1 MKIKKLNIKNFKG
14 ILNADIQLGDL
25 TVITGKNS
33 SGKSSLIQSIKY
45 ITQWLN
51 RVETTRG
58 LNQFSAP
65 GLNVYHPDF
74 ITENLRYDAIKNSKS
89 SKGVSLGIEY
99 ENYLFSKY
107 NPISGQHNEIQIDL
121 EKASQK
127 GEIARLKNIKI
138 NNEWLDKTQEH
149 EQFHSIYSD
158 ETDAELTELR
168 RKYINGYALG
178 IFDPKN
184 TRDFAED
191 YFPDTLKQNK
201 DESLHNLWN
210 YGPSFEDLID
220 PIKKLILTEVPDSKR
235 EEALIINKKGE
246 RLMFQKNPFEIL
258 ESTGYQNYFIN
269 FFFDYVH
276 KSHIKDLH
284 KEDDRSKNLINE
296 DIYRPTSEF
305 YEDLFKLISNIYKK
319 NYDKQ
324 LLDYLNQ
331 NIPINLSEKELKE
344 LEGSFMGPYSKY
356 PLEEGLNLEYLEVL
370 REQLPTD
377 VFNEF
382 KKLTKLINN
391 TTKYKDKADKHA
403 EKRVGH
409 AQGVLMFIYFLNN
422 LMNSKNAID
431 LNKHIDEL
439 VSDNDMLTGEGPSKS
454 VLERPVQS
462 IIELQN
468 MLAKAAKA
476 IGYTAWDKAYLKW
489 VTENGHMHC
498 LCPAEDIYDHM
509 GEQKRDIQ
517 SNDII
522 LTCEFNPMTEHVYAL
537 TTPQE
542 QKDLTPNDYTL
553 QPYVNLRGLDGK
565 NILYFLKNFLSEK
578 LSEKTIYDTTGTADK
593 RLLFFGSLMK
603 DDSKKV
609 DYGKQAKSFLTTKK
623 TADSL
628 RERIIDIEQREKKYE
643 NNLMELK
650 SELEVIRNNF
660 AKYKAILSNDLSSED
675 RNKLNNEVR
684 DDETKRF
691 STEDKILSYE
701 KDLRIIEKEKSKL
714 LLQLKEINTKGDEQ
728 SKKVDLR
735 KLEKL
740 VTFIDTLFTPLVGY
754 QSKSISVAEL
764 SKDIK
769 FLNNGR
775 NPTLKEQAGVFNEN
789 LTVGK
794 FGGLLPNLMFTQSD
808 EVIDPY
814 LFPSTTATPPFD
826 RSFEELDWHIL
837 SLDNTFLE
845 SFNEWV
851 SYLEMEIS
859 QVESVMDGP
868 NPLLK
873 VQGKDEESRNIF
885 EVGSGVA
892 QVLPVIAICLLA
904 KPGEVVCI
912 EEPES
917 NLHPSAQAY
926 LADFLL
932 SMAISGRQIIIE
944 THSPNIIDRLR
955 LRKAH
960 KKSWKK
966 LKNFDWV
973 DSSLSMDKY
982 NSPSLRVSQF
992 SEPEINIIFAEQSS
1006 EGNSEYREAIL
1017 DNNGDIIFDGSSE
1030 ELWPKGFFDNTQ
1042 EELSNILKAR
1052 IYSEEE

>member
-99 ENYLFSKY
+99 ENDLSSKY
-107 NPISGQHNEIQIDL
+107 NPIAGQHNEIQIDL

-149 EQFHSIYSD
+149 EQFYSIYSD
-158 ETDAELTELR
+158 ETDADLTELR
-168 RKYINGYALG
+168 RKYINGYSLG

-184 TRDFAED
+184 TREFAKD
-191 YFPDTLKQNK
+191 YFPDTLKHNK
-201 DESLHNLWN
+201 DESLHTLWN

-284 KEDDRSKNLINE
+284 KDDDQSKNLTKD
-296 DIYRPTSEF
+296 DIYFPTSEF
-305 YEDLFKLISNIYKK
+305 YEDLFQLISNIYKK

-331 NIPINLSEKELKE
+331 NIPPNMSEKELKE

-377 VFNEF
+377 IFNEF

-403 EKRVGH
+403 EKRVGY
-409 AQGVLMFIYFLNN
+409 AQCVLMFIYFLNN

-431 LNKHIDEL
+431 LNKYIDEL
-439 VSDNDMLTGEGPSKS
+439 VSDNDMLTVEGSSKS

-462 IIELQN
+462 IIEIQN
-468 MLAKAAKA
+468 ILAKAAKA
-476 IGYTAWDKAYLKW
+476 IGYTAWDKAYLEW
-489 VTENGHMHC
+489 ITINGQMFC
-498 LCPAEDIYDHM
+498 ICPAEDNYDPM
-509 GEQKRDIQ
+509 GEQRRDIE
-517 SNDII
+517 SNEII
-522 LTCEFNPMTEHVYAL
+522 LTCEFNPIAEHVYAL
-537 TTPQE
+537 STPQE

-553 QPYVNLRGLDGK
+553 QPYVNLRGLDRR
-565 NILYFLKNFLSEK
+565 NNLHLQTFLSRK
-578 LSEKTIYDTTGTADK
+578 LSENTIYDTSGTADK
-593 RLLFFGSLMK
+593 RLLFFGSLLK

-675 RNKLNNEVR
+675 RNKLNNELR
-684 DDETKRF
+684 DSEAKRF
-691 STEDKILSYE
+691 STEDRIRSYE
-701 KDLRIIEKEKSKL
+701 KDLKIIEKEKSKL
-714 LLQLKEINTKGDEQ
+714 LLQLKEINAKGSEQ

-794 FGGLLPNLMFTQSD
+794 FGGLLPNLMFTQSE

-982 NSPSLRVSQF
+982 NSPSLRISQF